1 MQLTAILWHL
11 RTLSDQPVVVS
22 GVGLARFLPIL
33 LLSPLGGVAAD
44 TFNRRKI
51 IFITQTAMT
60 LSAAVLG
67 LLTLTGVIQIWHIYI
82 LTAVQAVAMSF
93 DLPARQSLVPNLV
106 SKEAMAS
113 AFSLQSLAFN
123 TGAVVGPALSG
134 FVIGTLGQE
143 YTYLINAASFL
154 ALLLALVLI
163 GPVEQGT
170 RPVVKGVRAT
180 LLSIGEGVQF
190 ILHQPIILSSMLLDF
205 IATFFSSANTLLP
218 FVARDLLKVGGIEYG
233 WLASA
238 EAFGAVMV
246 GLFMSQRTHIRR
258 QGLLLL
264 SGVVTYGLA
273 TIWFGLA
280 GSLLVAMLALTLVGV
295 GDAVSTILR
304 NTIRQLQTPDYI
316 RGRMTSINLIFFQG
330 GPQLGEIEAGIAA
343 QAFGI
348 PFAIIS
354 GGVGCILGVILV
366 ALRWPQLR
374 HYRGNEHM
382 LSPLSAGK

>member
-1 MQLTAILWHL
+1 LRRPLLSIPPALRFRKYALLWGGLLISVAGSQMQLTAILWHL

-154 ALLLALVLI
+154 ALLLALILI

-190 ILHQPIILSSMLLDF
+190 ILHQPIILSSMLLD
-205 IATFFSSANTLLP
+205 
-218 FVARDLLKVGGIEYG
+218 
-233 WLASA
+233 
-238 EAFGAVMV
+238 
-246 GLFMSQRTHIRR
+246 
-258 QGLLLL
+258 
-264 SGVVTYGLA
+264 
-273 TIWFGLA
+273 
-280 GSLLVAMLALTLVGV
+280 
-295 GDAVSTILR
+295 
-304 NTIRQLQTPDYI
+304 
-316 RGRMTSINLIFFQG
+316 
-330 GPQLGEIEAGIAA
+330 
-343 QAFGI
+343 
-348 PFAIIS
+348 
-354 GGVGCILGVILV
+354 
-366 ALRWPQLR
+366 
-374 HYRGNEHM
+374 
-382 LSPLSAGK
+382 